1 MAVNETDKQRDERF
15 ERENDLRTLVDAGKI
30 KADPKRFKRAMK
42 EARTQRTA
50 LAKVGK
56 ADG

>member
-1 MAVNETDKQRDERF
+1 MAAHETEKERHERF

-30 KADPKRFKRAMK
+30 KTNPKRFKEAMK
-42 EARTQRTA
+42 EARTQRAA

-56 ADG
+56 SDG